1 MPSPIPALSG
11 QRSATAQALASV
23 NGQSSVPGALQAL
36 PSISAVVEQVRP
48 WVASITVESL
58 VRGLFYDFTDEGAGS
73 GLVVRPDGY
82 VVTNFHVVQGVRDIK
97 VHLPNGDTYDAR
109 IVGGDAVT
117 DIAVLKIDAQGLP
130 TATFADSDVLKV
142 GDWVMTMGNALA
154 LRGGPTVTLGIVSGL
169 GRTITTERGQFY
181 DLIQTDAAINSGNS
195 GGPLV
200 KFAGLNWEEGFGLE
214 GHVVGINQA
223 MQRQAPGIGF
233 VISSSVAE
241 PIIESLIDHGRVVR
255 PLIGL
260 VGQDVTAAIA
270 NELGLNVTEGIIVSS
285 MSRSGPAYQVGIRV
299 GDVVTKMDD
308 IATPDMASFLTM
320 LWSYEVGDQVQV
332 EYIHNN
338 EVLIATLELSER
350 P

>member
-1 MPSPIPALSG
+1 MPSPISALSG
-11 QRSATAQALASV
+11 QRSATAPSQGLASV

-36 PSISAVVEQVRP
+36 PSISAVVDRVRP

-82 VVTNFHVVQGVRDIK
+82 VVTNFHVVEGVRDIK

-200 KFAGLNWEEGFGLE
+200 NLE

-241 PIIESLIDHGRVVR
+241 PIIESLIEHGRVVR

-332 EYIHNN
+332 EYIHNT